1 MQHSCFCRCF
11 ARLQRET
18 SRIFLVKGLWRKC
31 RTNSCSLFFFITAA
45 HFTSLDARI
54 SHFLPAATKFSRC
67 SFSKKCLRRS
77 FFSLTF
83 ADLLPS
89 FSFSP
94 PFPFSISKFVD
105 ITNISLILETTRIQ
119 KQFPLSVF
127 VFIDSL
133 VVSASQDGGGYAIS
147 RQINLELHLGCH
159 TC

>member
-31 RTNSCSLFFFITAA
+31 RTNSCSLFFFTAA

-67 SFSKKCLRRS
+67 SFSKKCHRRS

-83 ADLLPS
+83 AGLLPS

-105 ITNISLILETTRIQ
+105 ITINISLILETTRIQ

-133 VVSASQDGGGYAIS
+133 VVSASQDAGGYAIS